1 MQVVCS
7 RSRIFG
13 HIISET
19 GIRTDPNKTKCIEEW
34 PVPKNVHEIRSFLGL
49 CSYYRRFV
57 YKFSDTAK
65 PLYKFTEKKE
75 PFIWSEE
82 CAVSFKKLKKKL
94 VEAPILIHPDFTKR
108 FTPALELCYRKT
120 QKMENV

>member
-1 MQVVCS
+1 MFAQEVE
-7 RSRIFG
+7 FLG

-19 GIRTDPNKTKCIEEW
+19 GIRTDPKITKYIEEW
-34 PVPKNVHEIRSFLGL
+34 PVPKNVHEIQSLLGL

-65 PLYKFTEKKE
+65 SLYKLTEKRE

-82 CAVSFKKLKKKL
+82 CAVSFKNPKEKVGRGTNFDTPRFYKK
-94 VEAPILIHPDFTKR
+94 FYTR
-108 FTPALELCYRKT
+108 R
-120 QKMENV
+120 